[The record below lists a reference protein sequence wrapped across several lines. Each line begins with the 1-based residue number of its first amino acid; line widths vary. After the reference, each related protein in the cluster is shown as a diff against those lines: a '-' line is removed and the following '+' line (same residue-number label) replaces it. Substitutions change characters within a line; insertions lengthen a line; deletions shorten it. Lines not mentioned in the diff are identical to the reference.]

1 MATHLSIVPEP
12 YPAASSATI
21 SPPGIVSP
29 SAAVKLRHGATKPQ
43 AVAMFESD
51 PYDATNARCTGG
63 AGTIVHPVTEPVPS
77 IRNVAVAVQPAVI
90 VNCVGVAFPPS
101 AMVGIGTPPT

>member
-43 AVAMFESD
+43 AVAVFETD
-51 PYDATNARCTGG
+51 PDDATKARCTGG

-77 IRNVAVAVQPAVI
+77 LRDGAGDGRPRGMAEWRVRAVPPGAQVALAKP
-90 VNCVGVAFPPS
+90 
-101 AMVGIGTPPT
+101 